1 MSKASKGKL
10 RLGYKRLALRVKH
23 AEGATQRHASRFI
36 LRRIENVRL
45 VMTEIMIWLAAIA
58 LLIAGLSIQY
68 SWNSQGSKK
77 DGAKSG
83 GVYVEG
89 VIGNISTLNPL
100 LAASEPEQAVSR
112 LLFSSLYNYD
122 VTGGALHTDLAESMT
137 VKDDKVYTIKLRN
150 AVWHDGKKL
159 TAEDVVYTINL
170 IKNPQVRSPLRV
182 NWLDISARAIDD
194 STVEF
199 MLPAVYAG
207 FSHALTFPVI
217 PKHILQSVSPSSMR
231 EADFSSNPVGSG
243 PFAVKRV
250 QTSESTSSTDVVRME
265 PNTKYYGA
273 VSTLSR
279 LELRAYGN
287 ESLLVKAVNSGEVSA
302 ASGLSLSAADNIKSK
317 QYSTKHWLLNKGVYL
332 LMNNRSQTLQDARVR
347 QALRYATDT
356 SSIRATVGDNVA
368 RLDTPI
374 LQSQI
379 AQKLPAAPDY
389 SLDKA
394 KALLKEAGWTYNQGQ
409 WKGKDGRPLAV
420 AVTTSSGR
428 DEYKKIVDALKQ
440 QWSKLGVDVQL
451 REIDTS
457 STTTSFVQSV
467 LQPRDYDALLYE
479 LELGAD
485 PDVFAYW
492 HSSQASASGYN
503 FANYSN
509 RTVDNDLVGG
519 RSRTNSALRAA
530 KYIQFVNQWL
540 NDAPAIGLYQSVG
553 SYVLNNGASIVEPRG
568 SLNTMNDRYADVT
581 TWSTGKASVYKTP

>member
-58 LLIAGLSIQY
+58 LLIAGLGAQY

-77 DGAKSG
+77 DGAKPG

-122 VTGGALHTDLAESMT
+122 VTGALHTDLAESMT

-217 PKHILQSVSPSSMR
+217 PKHILQTVSPSSMR

-347 QALRYATDT
+347 RALRYATDT

-389 SLDKA
+389 NLDKA

-581 TWSTGKASVYKTP
+581 TWSTGRASVYKTP

>member
-58 LLIAGLSIQY
+58 LLIAGLGIQY

-122 VTGGALHTDLAESMT
+122 VTGALHTDLAESMT

-150 AVWHDGKKL
+150 AAWHDGKKL

-347 QALRYATDT
+347 RALRYATDT

-389 SLDKA
+389 NLDKA

-568 SLNTMNDRYADVT
+568 SLNTINDRYADVT

>member
-58 LLIAGLSIQY
+58 LLIAGLGIQY

-122 VTGGALHTDLAESMT
+122 VTGALHTDLAESMT

-217 PKHILQSVSPSSMR
+217 PKHILQTVSPSSMR

-279 LELRAYGN
+279 LELRSYGN

-332 LMNNRSQTLQDARVR
+332 LINNRSQTLQDARVR
-347 QALRYATDT
+347 RALRYATDT

-428 DEYKKIVDALKQ
+428 DEYKKIVNALKQ

-581 TWSTGKASVYKTP
+581 TWSTGRASVYKTP

>member
-58 LLIAGLSIQY
+58 LLIAGLGIQY

-122 VTGGALHTDLAESMT
+122 VTGALHTDLAESMT

-265 PNTKYYGA
+265 PNTRYYGA

-279 LELRAYGN
+279 LELRSYGN

-581 TWSTGKASVYKTP
+581 TWSTGRASVYKTP

>member
-58 LLIAGLSIQY
+58 LLIAGLGIQY

-122 VTGGALHTDLAESMT
+122 VTGALHTDLVESMT

-279 LELRAYGN
+279 LELRSYGN

-347 QALRYATDT
+347 RALRYATDT

-428 DEYKKIVDALKQ
+428 DEYKKIVNALKQ

-553 SYVLNNGASIVEPRG
+553 SYDLNNGASIVEPRG

-581 TWSTGKASVYKTP
+581 TWSTGRASVYKTP

>member
-58 LLIAGLSIQY
+58 LLIAGLGIQY

-89 VIGNISTLNPL
+89 MIGNISTLNPL

-122 VTGGALHTDLAESMT
+122 VTGALHTDLAESMT

-389 SLDKA
+389 NLDKA

-553 SYVLNNGASIVEPRG
+553 SYVLNNGASIAEPRG

>member
-58 LLIAGLSIQY
+58 LLIAGLGIQY

-100 LAASEPEQAVSR
+100 LAASEPEQAASR

-122 VTGGALHTDLAESMT
+122 VTGALHTDLAESMT

-150 AVWHDGKKL
+150 AVWHDGKNL

-217 PKHILQSVSPSSMR
+217 PKHILQTVSPSSMR
-231 EADFSSNPVGSG
+231 EADFSSSPVGSG

-389 SLDKA
+389 NLDKA

-581 TWSTGKASVYKTP
+581 TWSTGRASVYKTP

>member
-58 LLIAGLSIQY
+58 LLIAGLGIQY

-122 VTGGALHTDLAESMT
+122 VTGALHTDLAESMT

-231 EADFSSNPVGSG
+231 EADFSSSPVGSG

-389 SLDKA
+389 NLDKA

-553 SYVLNNGASIVEPRG
+553 SYVLNNGASIAEPRG

-581 TWSTGKASVYKTP
+581 TWSTGRASIYKTP

>member
-58 LLIAGLSIQY
+58 LLIAGLGVQY

-122 VTGGALHTDLAESMT
+122 VTGALHTDLAESMT
-137 VKDDKVYTIKLRN
+137 VKDNKVYTIKLRN
-150 AVWHDGKKL
+150 AAWHDGKKL

-217 PKHILQSVSPSSMR
+217 PKHILQTVSPSSMR

-347 QALRYATDT
+347 RALRYATDT

-389 SLDKA
+389 NLDKA

-409 WKGKDGRPLAV
+409 WKDKDGRPLAV

-428 DEYKKIVDALKQ
+428 DEYKKIVDTLKQ
-440 QWSKLGVDVQL
+440 QWSRLGVDVQL

-581 TWSTGKASVYKTP
+581 TWSTGRASVYKTP

>member
-58 LLIAGLSIQY
+58 LLIAGLGIQY

-122 VTGGALHTDLAESMT
+122 VTGVLHTDLAESMT

-332 LMNNRSQTLQDARVR
+332 LMNNRSQTLQDVSVR

>member
-58 LLIAGLSIQY
+58 LLIAGLGIQY

-122 VTGGALHTDLAESMT
+122 VTGALHTDLAESMT

-217 PKHILQSVSPSSMR
+217 PKHILQTVSPSSMR

-379 AQKLPAAPDY
+379 AQKLSAAPDY
-389 SLDKA
+389 NLDKA

>member
-1 MSKASKGKL
+1 MSKAGKGKL
-10 RLGYKRLALRVKH
+10 KLGYKRLALRVKH

-58 LLIAGLSIQY
+58 LLIAGLGIQY

-122 VTGGALHTDLAESMT
+122 VTGALHTDLAESMT

-159 TAEDVVYTINL
+159 TAEDVVCTINL

-389 SLDKA
+389 NLDKA

-409 WKGKDGRPLAV
+409 WKGKDGRPLTV

>member
-1 MSKASKGKL
+1 MSKAGKGKL
-10 RLGYKRLALRVKH
+10 KLGYKRLALRVKH

-58 LLIAGLSIQY
+58 LLIAGLGIQY

-122 VTGGALHTDLAESMT
+122 VTGALHTDLAESMT

-347 QALRYATDT
+347 RALRYATDT

-581 TWSTGKASVYKTP
+581 TWSTGRASVYKTP

>member
-58 LLIAGLSIQY
+58 LLIAGLGIQY

-122 VTGGALHTDLAESMT
+122 VTGALHTDLAESMT

-217 PKHILQSVSPSSMR
+217 PKHILQTVSPSSMR

-317 QYSTKHWLLNKGVYL
+317 QYSTKRWLLNKGVYL

-347 QALRYATDT
+347 RALRYATNT

>member
-58 LLIAGLSIQY
+58 LLIAGLGIQY

-122 VTGGALHTDLAESMT
+122 VTGALHTDLAESMT

-389 SLDKA
+389 NLDKA

>member
-58 LLIAGLSIQY
+58 LLIAGLGIQY

-122 VTGGALHTDLAESMT
+122 VTGALHTDLAESMT

-217 PKHILQSVSPSSMR
+217 PKHILQTVSPSSMR

-379 AQKLPAAPDY
+379 AQRLPAAPDY
-389 SLDKA
+389 NLDKA

-428 DEYKKIVDALKQ
+428 DEYKKIVDTLKQ
-440 QWSKLGVDVQL
+440 QWSRLGVDVQL

-581 TWSTGKASVYKTP
+581 TWSTGRASVYKTP

>member
-58 LLIAGLSIQY
+58 LLIAGLGIQY

-122 VTGGALHTDLAESMT
+122 VTGALHTDLAESMT

-217 PKHILQSVSPSSMR
+217 PKHILQTVSPSSMR

-347 QALRYATDT
+347 RALRYATDT

-368 RLDTPI
+368 QLDTPI

-379 AQKLPAAPDY
+379 AQKLPVAPDY
-389 SLDKA
+389 NLDKA

-428 DEYKKIVDALKQ
+428 DEYKKIVDALKR

>member
-10 RLGYKRLALRVKH
+10 RLGYKRLALRVKY

-58 LLIAGLSIQY
+58 LLIAGLGIQY

-122 VTGGALHTDLAESMT
+122 VTGALHTDLAESMT

-150 AVWHDGKKL
+150 AAWHDGKKL

-170 IKNPQVRSPLRV
+170 IKNSQVRSPLRV

-279 LELRAYGN
+279 LELRAYGS

-389 SLDKA
+389 NLDKA

-581 TWSTGKASVYKTP
+581 TWSTGRASVYKTP

>member
-58 LLIAGLSIQY
+58 LLIAGLGIQY

-122 VTGGALHTDLAESMT
+122 VTGALHTDLAESMT

-581 TWSTGKASVYKTP
+581 TWSTGRASVYKTP

>member
-58 LLIAGLSIQY
+58 LLIAGLGIQY

-122 VTGGALHTDLAESMT
+122 VTGALHTDLAESMT

-150 AVWHDGKKL
+150 AAWHDGKKL

-356 SSIRATVGDNVA
+356 SSIRTTVGDNVA

-379 AQKLPAAPDY
+379 GQKLPAAPDY
-389 SLDKA
+389 NLDKA

-581 TWSTGKASVYKTP
+581 TWSTGRASVYKTP

>member
-58 LLIAGLSIQY
+58 LLIAGLGIQY

-122 VTGGALHTDLAESMT
+122 VTGALHTDLAESMT

-150 AVWHDGKKL
+150 AAWHDGKKL

-389 SLDKA
+389 NLDKA

>member
-1 MSKASKGKL
+1 MSKASKSKL

-58 LLIAGLSIQY
+58 LLIAGLGIQY

-122 VTGGALHTDLAESMT
+122 VTGALHTDLAESMT

-159 TAEDVVYTINL
+159 TVEDVVYTINL

-217 PKHILQSVSPSSMR
+217 PKHILQTVSPSSMR

-287 ESLLVKAVNSGEVSA
+287 ESLLVKAANSGEVSA

-379 AQKLPAAPDY
+379 AQKLPVAPDY
-389 SLDKA
+389 NLDKA

>member
-36 LRRIENVRL
+36 LWRIENVRL

-58 LLIAGLSIQY
+58 LLIAGLGIQY

-122 VTGGALHTDLAESMT
+122 VTGALHTDLAESMA

-347 QALRYATDT
+347 RALRYATNT

>member
-58 LLIAGLSIQY
+58 LLIAGLGIQY

-122 VTGGALHTDLAESMT
+122 VTGALHTDLAESMT

-150 AVWHDGKKL
+150 AAWHDGKKL

-217 PKHILQSVSPSSMR
+217 PKHILQTVSPSSMR

-347 QALRYATDT
+347 RALRYATDT

-389 SLDKA
+389 NLDKA

-428 DEYKKIVDALKQ
+428 DEYKKIVDTLKQ
-440 QWSKLGVDVQL
+440 QWSRLGVDVQL

>member
-58 LLIAGLSIQY
+58 LLIAGLGIQY

-122 VTGGALHTDLAESMT
+122 VTGALHTDLAESMT

-287 ESLLVKAVNSGEVSA
+287 ESLLAKAVNSGEVSA

-389 SLDKA
+389 NLDKA

-409 WKGKDGRPLAV
+409 WKGKDGRPLTV

-581 TWSTGKASVYKTP
+581 TWSTGRASVYKTP

>member
-58 LLIAGLSIQY
+58 LLIAGLGIQY

-122 VTGGALHTDLAESMT
+122 VTGALHTDLAESMT

-347 QALRYATDT
+347 RALRYATNT

-440 QWSKLGVDVQL
+440 QWSKLGVDVQP

>member
-58 LLIAGLSIQY
+58 LLIAGLGIQY

-122 VTGGALHTDLAESMT
+122 VTGALHTDLAESMT

-207 FSHALTFPVI
+207 FLYALTFPVI

-389 SLDKA
+389 NLDKA

-553 SYVLNNGASIVEPRG
+553 SYVLNNGASIAEPRG

>member
-1 MSKASKGKL
+1 MSKVSKGKL

-58 LLIAGLSIQY
+58 LLIAGLGIQY

-122 VTGGALHTDLAESMT
+122 VTGALHTDLAESMT

-389 SLDKA
+389 NLDKA

-581 TWSTGKASVYKTP
+581 TWSTGRASVYKTP

>member
-58 LLIAGLSIQY
+58 LLIAGLGIQY

-122 VTGGALHTDLAESMT
+122 VTGALHTDLAESMT

-150 AVWHDGKKL
+150 AVWHDGKNL

-389 SLDKA
+389 NLDKA

-540 NDAPAIGLYQSVG
+540 SDAPAIGLYQSVG

>member
-58 LLIAGLSIQY
+58 LLIAGLGIQY

-122 VTGGALHTDLAESMT
+122 VTGALHTDLAESMT

-217 PKHILQSVSPSSMR
+217 PKHILQTVSPSSMR

-540 NDAPAIGLYQSVG
+540 NDTPAIGLYQSVG

>member
-58 LLIAGLSIQY
+58 LLIAGLGIQY

-122 VTGGALHTDLAESMT
+122 VTGALHTDLAESMT

-379 AQKLPAAPDY
+379 AQKLPVAPDY
-389 SLDKA
+389 NLDKA

-451 REIDTS
+451 REIDTN

>member
-58 LLIAGLSIQY
+58 LLIAGLGIQY

-122 VTGGALHTDLAESMT
+122 VTGALHTDLAESMT

-150 AVWHDGKKL
+150 AAWHDGKKL

-217 PKHILQSVSPSSMR
+217 PKHILQTVSPSSMR

-317 QYSTKHWLLNKGVYL
+317 QYSTKQWLLNKGVYL

-347 QALRYATDT
+347 RALRYATDT

-389 SLDKA
+389 NLDKA

-428 DEYKKIVDALKQ
+428 DEYKKIVDVLKQ

>member
-58 LLIAGLSIQY
+58 LLIAGLGIQY

-122 VTGGALHTDLAESMT
+122 VTGALHTDLAESMT

-332 LMNNRSQTLQDARVR
+332 LMNNRSQALQDARVR

-389 SLDKA
+389 NLDKA

>member
-58 LLIAGLSIQY
+58 LLIAGLGIQY

-122 VTGGALHTDLAESMT
+122 VTGALHTDLAESMT
-137 VKDDKVYTIKLRN
+137 VKDDKAYTIKLRN

-581 TWSTGKASVYKTP
+581 TWSTGRASVYKTP

>member
-58 LLIAGLSIQY
+58 LLIAGLGIQY

-122 VTGGALHTDLAESMT
+122 VTGALHTDLAESMA

-217 PKHILQSVSPSSMR
+217 PKHILQTVSPSSMR

-332 LMNNRSQTLQDARVR
+332 LMNNRSQTLQDVRVR
-347 QALRYATDT
+347 RALRYATDT

-389 SLDKA
+389 NLDKA

>member
-36 LRRIENVRL
+36 LRRIENVPL

-58 LLIAGLSIQY
+58 LLIAGLGIQY

-122 VTGGALHTDLAESMT
+122 VTGALHTDLAESMT

-217 PKHILQSVSPSSMR
+217 PKHILQTVSPSSMR

-347 QALRYATDT
+347 RALRYATDT

-379 AQKLPAAPDY
+379 AQKLPAVPDY

>member
-58 LLIAGLSIQY
+58 LLIAGLGIQY

-122 VTGGALHTDLAESMT
+122 VTGVLHTDLAESMT

-347 QALRYATDT
+347 RALRYATDT

-379 AQKLPAAPDY
+379 AQRLPAAPDY
-389 SLDKA
+389 NLDKA

-428 DEYKKIVDALKQ
+428 DEYKKIVDVLKQ

-581 TWSTGKASVYKTP
+581 TWSTGRASVYKTP

>member
-58 LLIAGLSIQY
+58 LLIAGLGIQY

-122 VTGGALHTDLAESMT
+122 VTGALHTDLAESMT

-265 PNTKYYGA
+265 PNTRYYGA

-279 LELRAYGN
+279 LELRSYGN

-451 REIDTS
+451 REIDTN

-581 TWSTGKASVYKTP
+581 TWSTGRASIYKTP

>member
-58 LLIAGLSIQY
+58 LLIAGLGIQY

-122 VTGGALHTDLAESMT
+122 VTGALHTDLAESMT

-217 PKHILQSVSPSSMR
+217 PKHILQTVSPSSMR

-243 PFAVKRV
+243 PFAVRRV

-389 SLDKA
+389 NLDKA
-394 KALLKEAGWTYNQGQ
+394 KALLKEAGWAYNQGQ

-581 TWSTGKASVYKTP
+581 TWSTGRASVYKTP

>member
-58 LLIAGLSIQY
+58 LLIAGLGIQY

-122 VTGGALHTDLAESMT
+122 VTGALHTDLAESMT

-217 PKHILQSVSPSSMR
+217 PKHILQTVSPSSMR

-265 PNTKYYGA
+265 PNAKYYGA

-347 QALRYATDT
+347 RALRYATDT

-389 SLDKA
+389 NLDKA

-428 DEYKKIVDALKQ
+428 DEYKKIVDALKR

-581 TWSTGKASVYKTP
+581 TWSTGRASVYKTP